1 MENKKV
7 DTNNIFESV
16 VLESADKAEANAV
29 LIVNLVIA
37 VRPVTDSD
45 LKCAGLNQ

>member
-16 VLESADKAEANAV
+16 VLESADKAEANPI
-29 LIVNLVIA
+29 LFIKIVV
-37 VRPVTDSD
+37 VVTPVTDSD
-45 LKCAGLNQ
+45 LKGVGINQ